1 MTNQITL
8 AEAANTI
15 STVGRDVT
23 FMLVG
28 EPGVGKSS
36 ILKTLQERHGDAFE
50 YIYVD
55 CPVKDIP
62 DVGMSIPDHQTKT
75 LEYYTGAVFNLYNPK
90 PKLIMLDEMLKAP
103 NLIKLIFTRLIL
115 ERMVGDAPLPEG
127 SIVFCTSNNVSDGV
141 GDSIAG
147 HLQNRLAMVQ
157 VKKPSADEWLNW
169 AIDNDVAPEVCAW
182 VNQYPR
188 AMASYLDGDQK
199 DNPYIYNPKTQK
211 GAFVSPRSLAKASFI
226 VNARDQIG
234 ENATMVALAGTLGAP
249 AAADMSAF
257 LHVADKLPTF
267 DALMQDPS
275 TIKLPEEIP
284 ALLIM
289 LFGLIARIDTSETFD
304 KIVTLVNRV
313 THKELQTLFF
323 TSVMRSSKAAVAAR
337 NRMFTQWAAENAKY
351 Y

>member
-1 MTNQITL
+1 MQNQITL
-8 AEAANTI
+8 NEAANLI

-36 ILKTLQERHGDAFE
+36 ILKTLEEQHGDAFE

-62 DVGMSIPDHQTKT
+62 DVGMSIPDHQMKV
-75 LEYYTGAVFNLYNPK
+75 LEYYTGSVFKLNNPK

-115 ERMVGDAPLPEG
+115 ERMVGDCPLPQG
-127 SIVFCTSNNVSDGV
+127 SMVFCTSNNVSDGV

-147 HLQNRLAMVQ
+147 HLQNRLSMVQ

-169 AIDNDVAPEVCAW
+169 AIDNDVAPEICAW

-199 DNPYIYNPKTQK
+199 DNPYIYNPKQQK
-211 GAFVSPRSLAKASFI
+211 GAFVSPRSLAKASYI
-226 VNARDQIG
+226 VKNRDALG
-234 ENATMVALAGTLGAP
+234 ENATMVSLAGMIGAP
-249 AAADMSAF
+249 AAADMAAF

-267 DALMQDPS
+267 GALMEDPEN
-275 TIKLPEEIP
+275 IKLPEEIP

-289 LFGLIARIDTSETFD
+289 LFGLIARITDNEVFANVM
-304 KIVTLVNRV
+304 KITDRV
-313 THKELQTLFF
+313 KHKELQTLFM
-323 TSVMRSSKAAVAAR
+323 TSIMRSSKAAIAAR
-337 NRMFTQWAAENAKY
+337 HPAFTKWAAENAKFY
-351 Y
+351 

>member
-1 MTNQITL
+1 MQNQITL
-8 AEAANTI
+8 NEAANLI

-36 ILKTLQERHGDAFE
+36 ILKTLEAKHGDAFE

-62 DVGMSIPDHQTKT
+62 DVGMSIPDHQKKV
-75 LEYYTGAVFNLYNPK
+75 LEYYTGAVFNLSNPK

-115 ERMVGDAPLPEG
+115 ERMVGDVALPEG
-127 SIVFCTSNNVSDGV
+127 SMVFCTSNNVSDGV

-182 VNQYPR
+182 VNQFPR
-188 AMASYLDGDQK
+188 ALASYLDGDQK

-211 GAFVSPRSLAKASFI
+211 GAFVSPRSLAKASYI
-226 VNARDQIG
+226 VNARDMIG
-234 ENATMVALAGTLGAP
+234 ENSTMVALAGTLGAP
-249 AAADMSAF
+249 AAADLAAF

-267 DALMQDPS
+267 DTLMTDPDKV
-275 TIKLPEEIP
+275 KLPEDIP

-304 KIVTLVNRV
+304 KIMQVVDRV
-313 THKELQTLFF
+313 VHKELQTLFM
-323 TSVMRSSKAAVAAR
+323 TSVMRSSKAALVAR
-337 NRMFTQWAAENAKY
+337 NASFTKWASANAKY

>member
-1 MTNQITL
+1 MQNQVTL
-8 AEAANTI
+8 AECANLI
-15 STVGRDVT
+15 SNIGKDVT
-23 FMLVG
+23 FMLVS

-36 ILKTLQERHGDAFE
+36 ILKTLEAKHGDAFD

-62 DVGMSIPDHQTKT
+62 DIGMSIPEHTTQT
-75 LEYYTGAVFNLYNPK
+75 LQYYTGSVFNLTSPK
-90 PKLIMLDEMLKAP
+90 PKMIMLDEMLKAP

-115 ERMVGDAPLPEG
+115 ERMVGDAALPEG

-188 AMASYLDGDQK
+188 ALASYLDGDQK
-199 DNPYIYNPKTQK
+199 DNPYIYNPKQQK

-226 VNARDQIG
+226 VKQRDAVG
-234 ENATMVALAGTLGAP
+234 ENATMVALAGILGAP
-249 AAADMSAF
+249 AAADMAAF

-267 DALMQDPS
+267 GALMDDPEK
-275 TIKLPEEIP
+275 IKLPDDIP

-289 LFGLIARIDTSETFD
+289 LFGLIARIDTAETFAKVM
-304 KIVTLVNRV
+304 KITDRV
-313 THKELQTLFF
+313 KHKELQTLFM
-323 TSVMRSSKAAVAAR
+323 TSVMRSSKAGLAAR
-337 NRMFTQWAAENAKY
+337 HPAFTKWAAENAKFY
-351 Y
+351 